1 MARIPEESEKRL
13 SIKFQKRLSEFI
25 KEEECT
31 NVEFAKRVG
40 VCKEVILR
48 AVCYGILPSVKS
60 LIKLADYLNVSIPY
74 LLGESDLEIFYK
86 TETPTTFHKRIEEL
100 RIENNTKYSAIVKKM
115 PFPRN
120 SFYEWLRLGTLPSLE
135 YLEYIATYFNVSV
148 DFLIHGKEF
157 QAK

>member
-1 MARIPEESEKRL
+1 MARIPEESEKRI

-31 NVEFAKRVG
+31 NVEFAKKVG

-48 AVCYGILPSVKS
+48 AVVYGILPSVKS

-74 LLGESDLEIFYK
+74 LLGESDLEVFYK
-86 TETPTTFHKRIEEL
+86 AEKPTSFHQRIEEL
-100 RIENNTKYSAIVKKM
+100 RIEQNTKYSAVVKQM

-135 YLEYIATYFNVSV
+135 YLECIATYFHVSV
-148 DFLIHGKEF
+148 DYLLGRTDERD
-157 QAK
+157 